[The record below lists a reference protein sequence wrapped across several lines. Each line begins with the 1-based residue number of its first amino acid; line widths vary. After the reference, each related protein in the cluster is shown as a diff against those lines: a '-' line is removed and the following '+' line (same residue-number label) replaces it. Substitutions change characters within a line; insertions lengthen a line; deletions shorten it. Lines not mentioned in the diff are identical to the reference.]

1 VSFHVSGSR
10 MLAGQGTSD
19 MRMESFLSLDEQTV
33 LLKSLG
39 NVRAILSASIYLSA
53 ATNKVVQVEF
63 FSGSL
68 SIQAGQ

>member
-1 VSFHVSGSR
+1 

-53 ATNKVVQVEF
+53 ATNKVAQVEF